1 LGRGHGRGA
10 VMVMA
15 PDKSKNKKHDEGK
28 ISGKSTDVV
37 ELEYWNGREKR
48 EKRKGLV
55 ERIGECFPT

>member
-1 LGRGHGRGA
+1 
-10 VMVMA
+10 MVMA